1 MNIDKKHEL
10 EKQGRAMLTP
20 NWNELDPKE
29 TPKGLGEEHPKIVKE
44 YDKNSL
50 IIKLKKEEIK
60 NISNK
65 TLHEVISSRRSLR
78 KYQNIPLSLDQLSYL
93 FYETSRLFKHTKSI
107 SFRAYPSGGATA
119 SLETYV
125 YINKVEGLSKGLYR
139 YLPIEGD
146 LLFIY
151 NDDHLEEKVDKAI
164 KNQLRGGA
172 AVFFWTAIP
181 RRTEFKYS
189 FTAHKM
195 IAMEAGHAC
204 QNLALASEA
213 IDFGSVAISAYDQVL
228 CDQVVKVDGEE
239 EFVIYLSVVGKK

>member
-1 MNIDKKHEL
+1 MNRDEKLKL
-10 EKQGRAMLTP
+10 VKQGREMLRP
-20 NWNELDPKE
+20 NWNELDSKE
-29 TPKGLGEEHPKIVKE
+29 TPKGLGEDYPPIVKTDDE
-44 YDKNSL
+44 NAT
-50 IIKLKKEEIK
+50 IVELKKEEIK
-60 NISNK
+60 NISKK
-65 TLHEVISSRRSLR
+65 TLHEVIESRRSLR
-78 KYQNIPLSLDQLSYL
+78 KYQDVPLSMDQLSYL
-93 FYETSRLFKHTKSI
+93 FYETSRLFKYTKGI

-125 YINKVEGLSKGLYR
+125 YINKVKGLEKGLYR
-139 YLPIEGD
+139 YLPIPGD

-151 NDDHLEEKVDKAI
+151 NSEHLENEVNEAL
-164 KNQLRGGA
+164 KNQLRDGA

-213 IDFGSVAISAYDQVL
+213 IDFGAVAISAYDQTL
-228 CDQVVKVDGEE
+228 CDKVLKVDGEE

>member
-1 MNIDKKHEL
+1 MNRE
-10 EKQGRAMLTP
+10 EKRQLIQKGREMLRP
-20 NWNELDPKE
+20 NWNELDPME
-29 TPKGLGEEHPKIVKE
+29 TPKGMGEEYPEIVKSFDE
-44 YDKNSL
+44 DSL

-60 NISNK
+60 NISTK
-65 TLHEVISSRRSLR
+65 TLNEVIESRRSLR
-78 KYQNIPLSLDQLSYL
+78 KYQDVPLTIDELSYL

-125 YINKVEGLSKGLYR
+125 YLNKVEGLEKGLYR
-139 YLPIEGD
+139 YLPIPGD
-146 LLFIY
+146 LLFLY
-151 NDDHLEEKVDKAI
+151 NSAELENEVNNAL

-195 IAMEAGHAC
+195 IAMEAGHTC

-213 IDFGSVAISAYDQVL
+213 IDFGSVAISAYDQEL
-228 CDQVVKVDGEE
+228 CDKVLKVDGEE
-239 EFVIYLSVVGKK
+239 EFVVYLSVVGKR

>member
-1 MNIDKKHEL
+1 MNKEL
-10 EKQGRAMLTP
+10 KLELVKQGRAMLRP
-20 NWNELDPKE
+20 NWNELNSKE
-29 TPKGLGEEHPKIVKE
+29 TPKGLGEEFPAIVKSYYE
-44 YDKNSL
+44 DSE

-60 NISNK
+60 NISKK
-65 TLHEVISSRRSLR
+65 TLNEVIESRRSLR
-78 KYQNIPLSLDQLSYL
+78 KYQDVPLTIDQLSYL

-107 SFRAYPSGGATA
+107 SFRAYPTGGATA

-125 YINKVEGLSKGLYR
+125 YINKVVGLKKGLYR
-139 YLPIEGD
+139 YLPIPGD

-151 NDDHLEEKVDKAI
+151 NSEELETKVNEAL

-195 IAMEAGHAC
+195 IAMEAGHTC

-213 IDFGSVAISAYDQVL
+213 IDFGAVAISAYDQKL
-228 CDQVVKVDGEE
+228 CDKVLKVDGEE